1 VTKTLHL
8 GKMLYFCY
16 LYSIVKNQINNKHWN
31 TINLDGTIEA
41 ELKDFLWDL
50 KFEIES
56 FTFFFSSDGYDKEIT
71 SKGNKLTD
79 EMRSIISDL
88 KSGQYIIFK
97 DIKAIGPDG
106 KLKDLNPLVLK
117 IE

>member
-1 VTKTLHL
+1 VNEKKFRVKQIPSPIAVFAGKNNGSLSKNDILKAGTL
-8 GKMLYFCY
+8 
-16 LYSIVKNQINNKHWN
+16 
-31 TINLDGTIEA
+31 EA

-56 FTFFFSSDGYDKEIT
+56 FTFFFSSNGFDREIT

-79 EMRSIISDL
+79 EMKSNISNFR
-88 KSGQYIIFK
+88 SGQYIIFK

-106 KLKDLNPLVLK
+106 KTYDLNSVILK
-117 IE
+117 ID